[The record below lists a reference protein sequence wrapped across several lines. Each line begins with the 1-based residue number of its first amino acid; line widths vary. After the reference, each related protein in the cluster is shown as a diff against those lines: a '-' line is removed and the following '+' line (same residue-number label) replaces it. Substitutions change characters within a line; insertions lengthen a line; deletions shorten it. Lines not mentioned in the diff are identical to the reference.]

1 MKFDCIVVGGGHAG
15 CEAAL
20 ASSRMGLN
28 TLMLTLNLDTIT
40 QLSCN
45 PSMGGLGK
53 SQLIF
58 EVDRLGGEIG
68 YATDQTGIGFKM
80 LNTKKGPAVW
90 SLRAQVDRKRYRENM
105 RKIITSQKNLIV
117 KQEEATEIIVQD
129 ALINWDFRF
138 APKNE
143 GSNLPGARE
152 MTAIGVRT
160 RTHSQNSVGEY
171 FAKTIVVTT
180 GTFLNGLIHIG
191 LHHHSAGRM
200 GELPS
205 EELSSSL
212 KNIGFEL
219 GRLKTGT
226 SPRVDGKTIDFS
238 QTTPQLPDSNPANFS
253 HRTQDFSPPK
263 VACYITHTNQ
273 RTQDIILNNLD
284 RSPLYQGVITGIGPR
299 YCPSIEDK
307 CVKFKEKGSHQ
318 VFIEP
323 DGLDTDEYYLNGLA
337 TSLPAD
343 VQIDV
348 LHTIPGLENVE
359 IIRPGYGIEYD
370 FVFPHQVYPSLET
383 KRVKNLFLAGQ
394 ILGTSGYEEAAAQG
408 IIAGI
413 NAGLRV
419 KKRSPFI
426 LKRNEAYIG
435 VLIDNLVTQEI
446 LEPYRMFTSRVEHR
460 LILRQDNASERL
472 TKYGVKFGLVD
483 KIYYKEIE
491 KIKAK
496 VKSKLKELKSKRV
509 IPEVINPILEKHN
522 SALVDAPTIVFQ
534 LLKRPEIE
542 WKILESIT
550 GSLDPRIQSKIELH
564 AKYDGYIEREYE
576 LVKKVKLLEDY
587 KIPREFDYLKVSGLS
602 HEACEKLM
610 KICPLTIGQANR
622 ISGVRSADLTRLL
635 VALRSNSGKK

>member
-15 CEAAL
+15 YEAAL
-20 ASSRMGLN
+20 VSSRMGLN
-28 TLMLTLNLDTIT
+28 TLLLTLNLDTIA

-68 YATDQTGIGFKM
+68 YATDLTGIGFKM

-90 SLRAQVDRKRYRENM
+90 SLRAQIDRKRYRENM
-105 RKIITSQKNLIV
+105 RKTIMKQKNLSV
-117 KQEEATEIIVQD
+117 KQEEATEIIVE
-129 ALINWDFRF
+129 RR
-138 APKNE
+138 K
-143 GSNLPGARE
+143 
-152 MTAIGVRT
+152 AIGVRT
-160 RTHSQNSVGEY
+160 RTHSQNPVEMEY

-180 GTFLNGLIHIG
+180 GTFLNGLVHIG

-205 EELSSSL
+205 EELSNSL
-212 KNIGFEL
+212 RNLGFEL

-238 QTTPQLPDSNPANFS
+238 QTTPQLPDPNPANFS
-253 HRTQDFSPPK
+253 YRTKDFNPPK

-273 RTQDIILNNLD
+273 KTQELILKNLD

-307 CVKFKEKGSHQ
+307 CVKFKEKESHQ

-343 VQIDV
+343 VQVDM
-348 LHTIPGLENVE
+348 LHTIPGLEDVE

-370 FVFPHQVYPSLET
+370 FVFPHQVYSSLET

-394 ILGTSGYEEAAAQG
+394 ILGTSGYEEASAQG

-419 KKRSPFI
+419 KKHSPFI
-426 LKRNEAYIG
+426 LKRNESYIG
-435 VLIDNLVTQEI
+435 VLIDDLVTQEI

-472 TKYGVKFGLVD
+472 MKYGVKFGLVG
-483 KIYYKEIE
+483 KIYYEEIE
-491 KIKAK
+491 NIKTK
-496 VKSKLKELKSKRV
+496 VKSKLKELKGHRV
-509 IPEVINPILEKHN
+509 TPDVVNPILEKHK
-522 SALVDAPTIVFQ
+522 SALITQPTPIFQ
-534 LLKRPEIE
+534 ILKRPEIKWE
-542 WKILESIT
+542 MLEPIAGLLEPEICT
-550 GSLDPRIQSKIELH
+550 QIELH
-564 AKYDGYIEREYE
+564 AKYDGYIKREHE
-576 LVKKVKLLEDY
+576 LVKKVKSLEGY
-587 KIPREFDYLKVSGLS
+587 KIPLEFDYLKVNGLS
-602 HEACEKLM
+602 YEAREKLS
-610 KICPLTIGQANR
+610 KIRPLTIGQANR
-622 ISGVRSADLTRLL
+622 ISGVRSADVTRLL
-635 VALRSNSGKK
+635 VALKSRALIH